1 MQATTAYPS
10 SSRIPLPGLLRPG
23 SVSRASSG
31 DWRIQEL
38 EPGRF
43 QVGQVGGNDYEV
55 VFHPDSR
62 TWSCSCPDHQYR
74 GGPCKHII
82 ATWLRGPVTTVA
94 EGGKVFIVPQSLNTN
109 PIPTQNKGD
118 TMNTNTPA
126 RPASPVAQRPGPSMS
141 ASPVAQ
147 RPGPSMSASPVAQRP
162 GPSMSASPV
171 AQRPGPSA
179 PASPV
184 VQRPGS
190 SAPASPVAQRPGSS
204 APVSPVVQQ
213 PRPWE
218 RQYDRGDDLGESYPW
233 VQWVNRGSD
242 LEPQQPVGGFAS
254 PLDQDVNLPN
264 SIYAILHHPE
274 GSTEVMYTDRLE
286 VAVLRRRFF
295 WFDPKTRIRLPKYQ
309 PGARGKTQF
318 LCYIK
323 TDNGFIGPVKL
334 TFTGMSGVYFD
345 SARHEF
351 AKAVRKATGGKAP
364 AYAFWMAV
372 TASNPVMVGKDQKSP
387 ICPPTWTGDF
397 DPDRDFVGEVLDVI
411 DWDAVDR
418 WASPKAQPAIT
429 EPNGTGYEEEYEE
442 YYDEEPAEEIP
453 F

>member
-1 MQATTAYPS
+1 MQVTTAYPS
-10 SSRIPLPGLLRPG
+10 SSRIPLPSSLRPG

-31 DWRIQEL
+31 DWQIQEL
-38 EPGRF
+38 EPGKF
-43 QVGQVGGNDYEV
+43 QAGLVGGNDYEV
-55 VFHPDSR
+55 VFHPDSCAW
-62 TWSCSCPDHQYR
+62 TCSCPDYLHR
-74 GGPCKHII
+74 REPCKHII
-82 ATWLRGPVTTVA
+82 AVWLRGPVTTVA

-109 PIPTQNKGD
+109 PTIQTPNGGN
-118 TMNTNTPA
+118 TMNTNLSA
-126 RPASPVAQRPGPSMS
+126 RPISPVAQRPGQPVAQRPGPSAS

-147 RPGPSMSASPVAQRP
+147 RPGQPVAQRPGPSASASPVAQRP
-162 GPSMSASPV
+162 GQPV

-184 VQRPGS
+184 
-190 SAPASPVAQRPGSS
+190 A
-204 APVSPVVQQ
+204 QQ

-264 SIYAILHHPE
+264 SIYAILHHLN
-274 GSTEVMYTDRLE
+274 GQDTEVVYTDQLQI
-286 VAVLRRRFF
+286 AVLRRRFC
-295 WFDPKTRIRLPKYQ
+295 WVDPATRIRLPKYQ

-323 TDNGFIGPVKL
+323 TDDGFIGPIML
-334 TFTGMSGVYFD
+334 TFTGLAGVHFD
-345 SARHEF
+345 AARHEF
-351 AKAVRKATGGKAP
+351 ARSVRKATGGKAP
-364 AYAFWMAV
+364 TYAFWMTIVAGK
-372 TASNPVMVGKDQKSP
+372 PVMVGKGDRKSP

-397 DPDRDFVGEVLDVI
+397 DPDRDFVGEELLGVI
-411 DWDAVDR
+411 DWDMVDR

-429 EPNGTGYEEEYEE
+429 ESNGTGYEEDEE
-442 YYDEEPAEEIP
+442 YYDEEPVEEIP

>member
-10 SSRIPLPGLLRPG
+10 SSRIPLPGSLRPG

-74 GGPCKHII
+74 GEPCKHII
-82 ATWLRGPVTTVA
+82 AAWLRGPVTTVA

-109 PIPTQNKGD
+109 PTIPTQNKGD
-118 TMNTNTPA
+118 TMNTNTSA
-126 RPASPVAQRPGPSMS
+126 RPASPVAQRPGQPVAQRPSPSMS

-147 RPGPSMSASPVAQRP
+147 RPGSSAPTSPVAQRP
-162 GPSMSASPV
+162 QAQPV
-171 AQRPGPSA
+171 A
-179 PASPV
+179 
-184 VQRPGS
+184 
-190 SAPASPVAQRPGSS
+190 
-204 APVSPVVQQ
+204 QQ

-397 DPDRDFVGEVLDVI
+397 DPDRDFVGEELLDVI

-429 EPNGTGYEEEYEE
+429 EPNGTGHEEEYEE